1 MQQIPINIR
10 DEIESINFPPAP
22 HVLLRFL
29 KVVENDRASITELAN
44 LVGLDPALSARFLTV
59 ANSPALRRER
69 EIINLEQCM
78 ITLGTRLA
86 RTLAACLAIQSVFA
100 RTAGEAQYDFKGFWK
115 HSLRVAEISRAIAAH
130 KEYIDIEEAFLAGLL
145 HDVGLLILL
154 GGTGERYGDLLQKSV
169 DESVLFDIEKSMIG
183 TDHSTVGA
191 WLIDQW
197 KLSSF
202 MSDAVLFHHKA
213 HIEITEADTLS
224 QIVWSSHIISS
235 FSDNLDLTCVENIP
249 DIAAVTSMLA
259 VDVKDIAS
267 IRDQSFE
274 HVAVI
279 ADALGITESAAGTL
293 PLPLV
298 PLDNRRA
305 QSNIDPVYSRMD
317 EMVRDMALLHS
328 LQQDLSSMSS
338 EEDIFIAI
346 KESAKILFGLGRLA
360 FLVVDPDKS
369 VLTGANFLGQSTLLQ
384 RLSIKLNPVGS
395 LAAAAVS
402 SERPY
407 STLDKDRPVAVSL
420 VDVQISHILDAEGV
434 LYVPM
439 RIRDRH
445 IGLMTYGIS
454 IMQHAK
460 LQRHIAWMAQFA
472 HLAAISI
479 DARQELLS
487 NEEKIGDDVAD
498 QFEMRARRVVHEA
511 GNPLAI
517 IKNYLKIVTQKIP
530 SETNVHQEFGII
542 SEEIDRVSDILQSLT
557 SLNPSEPAAATVDI
571 NGIIEGMLSL
581 YGTSLFS
588 SCGVSIIKTL
598 DPTLPPVS
606 GDRDSV
612 KQILLNIWK
621 NAAEVMQAGGHVGIT
636 TAPAITK
643 NGRNFVE
650 IVLSDSGPG
659 LPQDVQDN
667 LFKPLEQY
675 RRPGH
680 SGLGLSI
687 VATLVKNLKGHIT
700 CQSVPGLGTTF
711 TILLPH
717 RNGNN

>member
-621 NAAEVMQAGGHVGIT
+621 NAAEIMQAGGHVGIT